1 MSRAA
6 PLCEIHVTFERGA
19 QRDSRT
25 RNRTRTRTP
34 PRNRNRNR
42 SPHFVVYDRR
52 MSPRLTLAVSLAAL
66 LCSASL
72 LACAG
77 GAVADPAPTPSA
89 AATTAAPTA
98 SSAAPSSPI
107 ASAAAPASTPPSSS
121 ERQRCG
127 ELWCR
132 FYPTAEAAFMAVV
145 DERAP
150 RVLALGE
157 AHPQKGTE
165 HVASTAKRFTEQL
178 LPKLAGRASALVL
191 ELWIPDPKCS
201 KEQVAGVQEKAAEVT
216 KTQTAT
222 TKSDYVLLGEACRK
236 LEIVPFP
243 LRPSCDEYDSVKKAG
258 DDAVF
263 VMLDLVTKH
272 MGRRALSLVDEAAT
286 KSPGKIVIT
295 YGGAMHNDVAPKAGR
310 EQYSFAAELSKRTDG
325 RYVELDLIVPEY
337 IKDTEAWRSLPW
349 YAAYDREAHAE
360 RNVLIEL
367 GPNAYALVFA
377 RTPPPGPR

>member
-1 MSRAA
+1 
-6 PLCEIHVTFERGA
+6 
-19 QRDSRT
+19 
-25 RNRTRTRTP
+25 
-34 PRNRNRNR
+34 
-42 SPHFVVYDRR
+42 
-52 MSPRLTLAVSLAAL
+52 MSPRPPLALSLAAL
-66 LCSASL
+66 PLAASL

-77 GAVADPAPTPSA
+77 GASTDVAPTPPSAAPLASTAAPSA
-89 AATTAAPTA
+89 AATGPA
-98 SSAAPSSPI
+98 
-107 ASAAAPASTPPSSS
+107 ASAAAPASPPPSSPS
-121 ERQRCG
+121 RQRCG

-132 FYPTAEAAFMAVV
+132 FYPTAEAAFLAVV

-191 ELWIPDPKCS
+191 ELWIPDPKCT
-201 KEQVAGVQEKAAEVT
+201 KAQVAGAQEKAAEVT

-236 LEIVPFP
+236 HEIVPFP
-243 LRPSCDEYDSVKKAG
+243 LRPSCEELDAVKKAG

-272 MGRRALSLVDEAAT
+272 VGRRALALAEEAAT
-286 KSPGKIVIT
+286 KGPGKMVIT
-295 YGGAMHNDVAPKAGR
+295 YGGAMHNDLAPKPGR
-310 EQYSFAAELSKRTDG
+310 EQYSFAAELSKRVDG
-325 RYVELDLIVPEY
+325 RYVELDLVVPEY
-337 IKDTEAWRSLPW
+337 IKDSEAWRALPW

-360 RNVLIEL
+360 HHVLIEL

-377 RTPPPGPR
+377 RTPAASPSPAP